1 MIIVVL
7 LFGGGGGYQYKLI
20 FETGGQ
26 LVPDNEV
33 LVGGTRF
40 GSIDSIEL
48 TDDNQAEVTI
58 TVDEPLRE
66 GTEAIVRAT
75 SLSGVANRYISLTLG
90 PNNAPELD
98 EGDTLAGSATTA
110 PVDLDQLF
118 NAFTPKARRGLQEVI
133 QGFATIYAGKGP
145 EANQT
150 YKYFAPVAVE
160 HEPPAAGA
168 RVRRDA
174 PSSSS

>member
-1 MIIVVL
+1 MAGRLLAVGAIVAACVVIVWL
-7 LFGGGGGYQYKLI
+7 LFGSSGGHTYKLI

-40 GSIDSIEL
+40 GNIDSIEL
-48 TDDNQAEVTI
+48 TDNNQAEVTI

-90 PNNAPELD
+90 PNNAPELE
-98 EGDTLAGSATTA
+98 EGATLSGEETTA
-110 PVDLDQLF
+110 PVDLDQL
-118 NAFTPKARRGLQEVI
+118 
-133 QGFATIYAGKGP
+133 
-145 EANQT
+145 
-150 YKYFAPVAVE
+150 
-160 HEPPAAGA
+160 
-168 RVRRDA
+168 
-174 PSSSS
+174 